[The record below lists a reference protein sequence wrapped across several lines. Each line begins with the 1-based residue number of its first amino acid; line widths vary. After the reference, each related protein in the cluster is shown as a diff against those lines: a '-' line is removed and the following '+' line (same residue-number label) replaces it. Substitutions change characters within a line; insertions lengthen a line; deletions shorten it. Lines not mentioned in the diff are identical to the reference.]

1 MYRITIANFLPVEKK
16 CQNSFGC
23 ITLWVYVPFSLKE
36 VFPKKGTYYIQQIM
50 VMLNAIQELQFIN
63 FLV

>member
-1 MYRITIANFLPVEKK
+1 MYHFHSKK
-16 CQNSFGC
+16 FFQ
-23 ITLWVYVPFSLKE
+23 
-36 VFPKKGTYYIQQIM
+36 KKGTYYIQHIM

>member
-1 MYRITIANFLPVEKK
+1 MYWITIANFLPVEKK
-16 CQNSFGC
+16 VSKFF
-23 ITLWVYVPFSLKE
+23 WVYYPLGKCTIFTQRNFS
-36 VFPKKGTYYIQQIM
+36 KKGTYYIQQIM